1 MRVRKLLFLTFLV
14 GFVGLLASC
23 SKYRK
28 IEKNED
34 WRVKYEAALNYYDDK
49 DYYHSALLFEQIRP
63 IVRGLPEGEKVEFL
77 LAYCQ
82 YNERTYLLASAQ
94 FRTFYET
101 YGRSAQAE
109 EAHFMY
115 AYSLYAAS
123 PDFNLDQTSGIEAMG
138 AMQTFLNQYPNSE
151 FAEKATNVILES
163 QLKLER
169 KSYVNAKLYL
179 KLRRYKASII
189 AFDSFKE
196 DFPDSKFNEEMAFL
210 KVEAQFKLA
219 SQSLPGLQEERY
231 HTVIEYYTQLVDS
244 YPNSTFLKD
253 AEKYYVESL
262 TKVNNT
268 TTDNS

>member
-1 MRVRKLLFLTFLV
+1 MWVRKLLFLSFLA
-14 GFVGLLASC
+14 GFAGLIASC

-28 IEKNED
+28 IEKSED
-34 WRVKYEAALNYYDDK
+34 WRVKYEAAINYYENE

-94 FRTFYET
+94 FKTFYET
-101 YGRSAQAE
+101 YGRSSQAQ
-109 EAHFMY
+109 EAHFMH

-123 PDFNLDQTSGIEAMG
+123 PDWNLDQTSGIEAMSS
-138 AMQTFLNQYPNSE
+138 MQTFLNQYPNSE
-151 FAEKATNVILES
+151 FYDKATQVILES

-169 KSYVNAKLYL
+169 KSYENAKLYL
-179 KLRRYKASII
+179 KLKRYKASII

-196 DFPDSKFNEEMAFL
+196 DFPDSKFIEEMAFL

-219 SQSLPGLQEERY
+219 SQSLPRLQDERFKI
-231 HTVIEYYTQLVDS
+231 VIEYYTELVDN
-244 YPNSTFLKD
+244 YPNSQFLKS
-253 AEKYYVESL
+253 AEKYYTESL
-262 TKVNNT
+262 TKVNKLI
-268 TTDNS
+268 TDNS